1 MPSSFHK
8 NIHYI
13 YIDFDE
19 IKRRIQEIVGFKPML
34 TSPYKIV
41 DYKPLYGCIFKD
53 FLSDYSH
60 WGYCDSDVIF
70 GDLKSFLTEDKLN
83 NYDRIYQ
90 HGHMC
95 IYKNSDEINVRW
107 KTKHNLVSY
116 NYIEVFKVGGV
127 KMFDERGGM
136 WDIWKENKWSQY
148 LNEMEFAD
156 ILPIKAEFTTSW
168 NKDPMI
174 FHYDRGH
181 LYEYADGTNKREF
194 AYLHL
199 QKRRMTVENIDK
211 DNFYIKPDVFTKT
224 VDKTIECT
232 DSLGVSYAAQCK
244 LKRILGSLSKGD
256 EMVFHIRVA
265 FRRLGMYIKGENWH
279 IKYKLY

>member
-1 MPSSFHK
+1 M
-8 NIHYI
+8 
-13 YIDFDE
+13 
-19 IKRRIQEIVGFKPML
+19 
-34 TSPYKIV
+34 
-41 DYKPLYGCIFKD
+41 YGCIFKD

-136 WDIWKENKWSQY
+136 WDIWKRK
-148 LNEMEFAD
+148 
-156 ILPIKAEFTTSW
+156 
-168 NKDPMI
+168 
-174 FHYDRGH
+174 
-181 LYEYADGTNKREF
+181 
-194 AYLHL
+194 
-199 QKRRMTVENIDK
+199 
-211 DNFYIKPDVFTKT
+211 
-224 VDKTIECT
+224 
-232 DSLGVSYAAQCK
+232 
-244 LKRILGSLSKGD
+244 
-256 EMVFHIRVA
+256 
-265 FRRLGMYIKGENWH
+265 
-279 IKYKLY
+279 